1 MPTVVIAYGGFA
13 DTNVERDVLGA
24 INADVIHT
32 GRLDT
37 PEAQDAAARADAL
50 MVTIQKVPAELI
62 DRLGQCKLIC
72 RVGVGLDAIDIPAAT
87 KRGIW
92 VSNVPDYAI
101 DEVST
106 HAMALLLNH
115 ARGLTTLFVLVERG
129 AWCDPKGVGSIKRL
143 RGQTLGLLGY
153 GRIGQATAA
162 KARGLGL
169 NVIVY
174 DPYISP
180 HLLAADGA
188 RSVDL
193 QTLLHDSDY
202 LSLHAPLTETTRR
215 ILDTRTLA
223 LMKPTA
229 YVINTARGALIDEA
243 ALVAAVHDGKL
254 GGAALDVLDREPV
267 APDSPLLQE
276 PNIHLTP
283 HAAWFSDEA
292 NDDVRVKGAEE
303 VVRVLR
309 GERPRI
315 PVNQIATV

>member
-1 MPTVVIAYGGFA
+1 MPKVVIAYGGFA
-13 DTNVERDVLGA
+13 DTNVERDILGMIRA
-24 INADVIHT
+24 EVIHT
-32 GRLDT
+32 GQLDT
-37 PEAQDAAARADAL
+37 PEAQDAAADADAL
-50 MVTIQKVPAELI
+50 MVTIQKVPAALI
-62 DRLGQCKLIC
+62 ERMARCKLIC

-115 ARGLTTLFVLVERG
+115 ARRLTTLFDLVERG
-129 AWCDPKGVGSIKRL
+129 AWWDPKAVGSIKRL

-174 DPYISP
+174 DPYLSP
-180 HLLAADGA
+180 HVLAGDGVA
-188 RSVDL
+188 SVDL
-193 QTLLHDSDY
+193 QTLLRDSDY

-215 ILDTRTLA
+215 ILDAHTLA

-229 YVINTARGALIDEA
+229 YIINTARGALIDEA
-243 ALVAAVHDGKL
+243 ALVEAVHRGRL
-254 GGAALDVLDREPV
+254 GGAALDVLDREPIP
-267 APDSPLLQE
+267 PDSPLLQE
-276 PNIHLTP
+276 PNIHITP

-292 NDDVRVKGAEE
+292 NDDVRIKGAEE

-309 GERPRI
+309 GEHPRI
-315 PVNQIATV
+315 PVNQITTV